1 MSKIL
6 TTVYGTFRGADFST
20 DPSLVEKSR
29 SPLCT
34 NIMADGGGMP
44 EKRPGWRVLHQRQN
58 KINGLYSG
66 VFDGVLKKLAH
77 VGPRLYE
84 FTDDGETEPVQL
96 LGGIANHKSRG
107 LMLGGKL
114 WIVTGSEYICYDGT
128 TASKSF
134 DRYVPTITISR
145 PPAGGGTSFEDV
157 NMLTPYRKESFQT
170 DGTSTEF
177 VLSGSIDSSGTVT
190 VWIDDVE
197 QTTGFTVNRAQGK
210 VTFSTAPEAPV
221 IGGGDRVVIQYPH
234 TVSGYAD
241 RIGKCTII
249 GTYGLGG
256 DNRIFL
262 SGNPDFPN
270 RDWMS
275 GFGDPTYFPD
285 RGYSVLGS
293 EDSAIMGYCRTA
305 GYQAIVKEERNN
317 EATIY
322 FRSGELNGEGEA
334 QFTTRQAMS
343 GVGAVAP
350 GSFGHLL
357 DDPLFLGSTGV
368 FGVSISDMSGQ
379 RVSQNRSYFLNPKLR
394 NEELK
399 DAEAVVWQNMYLLAF
414 PNGHVYVLD
423 GRQEKSY
430 RSAAL
435 GDFVYEGYYWE
446 NIPAICWLCEGE
458 ELYFGTEDGK
468 ICKLNADDHTV
479 NRYSDNGAAISA
491 VWATKFDDD
500 GTPGYYKTMLK
511 KGCCVTL
518 KPFSRSSGT
527 VYFRTDRTEGGEK
540 PIATDTMDIFSFDD
554 IDFDRFTF
562 VSDDGPKEIHFNRKE
577 KNYKRLQ
584 IIVRN
589 DVLNEGFGVYQITKF
604 YVIGNFAK
612 GKSKAVQTVDANLAT
627 DEQVE
632 LMFRREYETVFGAG
646 SWEEE

>member
-1 MSKIL
+1 MAKIQ

-20 DPSLVEKSR
+20 DPSLVEPWR

-44 EKRPGWRVLHQRQN
+44 EKRPGWRALQELEGTVYGLFSL
-58 KINGLYSG
+58 NGEL
-66 VFDGVLKKLAH
+66 LAH
-77 VGPRLYE
+77 VGSKLYRWTE
-84 FTDDGETEPVQL
+84 NSETAPTEL
-96 LGGIANHKSRG
+96 LSGLAEHKSRG
-107 LMLGGKL
+107 AVLGGKL
-114 WIVTGSEYICYDGT
+114 WIVTGGEYICYDGT
-128 TASKSF
+128 TASASF
-134 DRYVPTITISR
+134 DCYVPTVTITR
-145 PPAGGGTSFEDV
+145 PPSGGGVSYEAV
-157 NMLTPYRKESFQT
+157 NLLTPYRKESFQT

-177 VLSGSIDSSGTVT
+177 VLSGSIDASGSVT
-190 VWIDDVE
+190 VWIDEEEQSTGYDVDR
-197 QTTGFTVNRAQGK
+197 QNGK
-210 VTFSTAPEAPV
+210 ITFATAPAAPEA
-221 IGGGDRVVIQYPH
+221 GSADRVVIQYPH
-234 TVSGYAD
+234 TVEGYKD

-256 DNRIFL
+256 DNRLFL
-262 SGNPDFPN
+262 SGNPDYPN

-275 GFGDPTYFPD
+275 AFKDPTYFPD
-285 RGYSVLGS
+285 LGYSVLGS

-322 FRSGELNGEGEA
+322 FRSGELNAEGEA
-334 QFTTRQAMS
+334 LFTTRQAMS

-357 DDPLFLGSTGV
+357 DDPLFLSGTGV

-379 RVSQNRSYFLNPKLR
+379 RVSQNRSYFLNPQLTKESLR
-394 NEELK
+394 
-399 DAEAVVWQNMYLLAF
+399 DAEAVVWQNLYLLAF

-423 GRQEKSY
+423 ARQEKSY

-446 NIPAICWLCEGE
+446 NIPAVCWLCVGE
-458 ELYFGTEDGK
+458 NLYFGTDDGK
-468 ICKLNADDHTV
+468 LCKLNSDDHTV
-479 NRYSDNGAAISA
+479 NRYSDNGEAISA

-527 VYFRTDRTEGGEK
+527 VYFRTDKSEGTEK
-540 PIATDTMDIFSFDD
+540 PIATDTMDTFSFDD

-584 IIVRN
+584 ILVRN

-604 YVIGNFAK
+604 FVVGNFAK
-612 GKSKAVQTVDANLAT
+612 GKSKAVQTVDGSLAT

-632 LMFRREYETVFGAG
+632 LLFRTEYEAVFGPG
-646 SWEEE
+646 SWVEEF

>member
-1 MSKIL
+1 MAAIQ
-6 TTVYGTFRGADFST
+6 TAVYGTFRGADFST
-20 DPSLVEKSR
+20 DPTLVERSR

-34 NIMADGGGMP
+34 NIIADSGGMP
-44 EKRPGWRVLHQRQN
+44 EKRLGWRVLHQRQN

-96 LGGIANHKSRG
+96 LSGIANHKSRG

-134 DRYVPTITISR
+134 DCYVPTITISR
-145 PPAGGGTSFEDV
+145 PPAGGGEPYEDV

-170 DGTSTEF
+170 DGTSTVF
-177 VLSGSIDSSGTVT
+177 VLSGRIDNSGAVT

-197 QTTGFTVNRAQGK
+197 QTEGFTVNRAQGK
-210 VTFSTAPEAPV
+210 VTFSTAPEAPEA
-221 IGGGDRVVIQYPH
+221 GSADRVVIQYPH

-241 RIGKCTII
+241 RIAKCTII

-256 DNRIFL
+256 DNRVFL

-275 GFGDPTYFPD
+275 GFEDPTYFPD
-285 RGYSVLGS
+285 LGFSVLGS
-293 EDSAIMGYCRTA
+293 EDTEIMGYLGIG
-305 GYQAIVKEERNN
+305 GYQAIVKTDNGKEP
-317 EATIY
+317 TIF
-322 FRSGELNGEGEA
+322 FRSGSLSDSGA
-334 QFTTRQAMS
+334 AVFTTTPAMS

-350 GSFGHLL
+350 GSFGNLL
-357 DDPLFLGSTGV
+357 DDPVFVSGTGI
-368 FGVSISDMSGQ
+368 FGVSMSDMSGQ
-379 RVSQNRSYFLNPKLR
+379 RVTQNRSYFVNAKLVK
-394 NEELK
+394 EDLK
-399 DAEAVVWQNMYLLAF
+399 SAEGITWDGKYLLAF
-414 PNGHVYVLD
+414 PNGHCYVLD

-435 GDFVYEGYYWE
+435 GDFVYECYYWE
-446 NIPAICWLCEGE
+446 NIPAVCWLCVGG
-458 ELYFGTEDGK
+458 ELYFGTGDGK
-468 ICKLNADDHTV
+468 ICRFNSDDHTV
-479 NRYSDNGAAISA
+479 NAYSDNGTAISA

-500 GTPGYYKTMLK
+500 GTPGYYKTMIK

-518 KPFSRSSGT
+518 KPYSRSSGT
-527 VYFRTDRTEGGEK
+527 VYFRTDKTEGTEK
-540 PIATDTMDIFSFDD
+540 PAAMDTMDIFSFND
-554 IDFDRFTF
+554 IDFSRFTF
-562 VSDDGPKEIHFNRKE
+562 VSDDGPKEIFFNHKE

-612 GKSKAVQTVDANLAT
+612 GKSKAVQTVDASLAT

-646 SWEEE
+646 SWVE